1 MVGSCALDKGDSIL
15 TMTSSGKCIRIDSEE
30 IKETGR
36 TTTGVKIIKLED
48 NDNVVKIAR
57 VAKTVEE

>member
-1 MVGSCALDKGDSIL
+1 
-15 TMTSSGKCIRIDSEE
+15 MTSSGKCIRIDSED

-48 NDNVVKIAR
+48 NDNVVKITR
-57 VAKTVEE
+57 VAKQVEV